1 MTEKNSIT
9 DSIILMGIL
18 LMMTVF
24 FPMAACADVGGICAE
39 GVDNYDHNYTLSG
52 DGTSDMIAV
61 ATAQYN
67 NPKTG
72 AGYGYHSGGW
82 CAAFINDCAFLA
94 GQADAIPFIS
104 GHTHDP
110 TELRNTVLNR
120 GGQVVSSPQGGD
132 LVFYSAN
139 GGTSYAHVGLMIDT
153 VYCINGNHNG
163 TTYLNSTVSRAKY
176 TEVNAGQTPSFVRP
190 AYVPGGQEMTTG
202 NNRVIPDGD
211 YMIVTAGS
219 TDKANFYYLDIDG
232 ADCPAVSGTNVRL
245 TGPVSYDMTSG
256 DTWTVTYN
264 PSDKFYTI
272 KQKGAEIALEVG
284 QASKAQGANVRAY
297 TANDSLAQKWAIS
310 HNGRSGY
317 RVQAA
322 CSGFSMDIASG
333 NIANGANIQQWSGND
348 TDAQSWL
355 FIPYKPAQ
363 TLADGRYVIQS
374 EVDQTYGMYVPGGS
388 EVSANQVVQI
398 WDTGTADS
406 ACNVFE
412 ITRLDN
418 GYYKII
424 HEASGMAMEVYKGG
438 STIGEYDA
446 VTMHEWNGTNPQQ
459 WAIMKNG
466 YNGGYMLWCR
476 SSGYPI
482 DLRRRETGNGKP
494 LRQYPWNSQT
504 ENGVYGSNAMT
515 WRFESAG
522 SAEELA
528 LPLGLKQIKAEAFAG
543 IAAKVVRVP
552 QGCTTIGSGAFRDC
566 PNLTTIYIP
575 ASVTSIANDAF
586 QNSPNVK
593 IYGKSGS
600 EALRYAQ
607 SSGISY
613 SLY

>member
-1 MTEKNSIT
+1 MRFGRIVLLTLTLMVFFALPAFAYEIYNNGLAGLYIDINGAPYNENWSIT
-9 DSIILMGIL
+9 PYANNSCTWYAQARVKQLTGL
-18 LMMTVF
+18 NT
-24 FPMAACADVGGICAE
+24 GGIVYGCDQWYYSF
-39 GVDNYDHNYTLSG
+39 GPSCGYDTGTTFRTDCKSLICWSG
-52 DGTSDMIAV
+52 HIAV
-61 ATAQYN
+61 VEGFTEDGRIVISEG
-67 NPKTG
+67 G
-72 AGYGYHSGGW
+72 A
-82 CAAFINDCAFLA
+82 
-94 GQADAIPFIS
+94 
-104 GHTHDP
+104 
-110 TELRNTVLNR
+110 
-120 GGQVVSSPQGGD
+120 SSYYED
-132 LVFYSAN
+132 
-139 GGTSYAHVGLMIDT
+139 
-153 VYCINGNHNG
+153 G
-163 TTYLNSTVSRAKY
+163 TTYYMGSNNGYCVIRILSNESALKTQ
-176 TEVNAGQTPSFVRP
+176 NGNFIG
-190 AYVPGGQEMTTG
+190 YVYLPVEPCPGVFGSQMTTG
-202 NNRVIPDGD
+202 YNRVIPDGD

-575 ASVTSIANDAF
+575 ASVTSIADNAF

-607 SSGISY
+607 SSGIPY
-613 SLY
+613 ATY